1 MPERIKLHT
10 LTWYVRSVD
19 YVRTQPYAEYQWVKS
34 AATRKR
40 LGLRL
45 RVGSKLIGVFWL

>member
-1 MPERIKLHT
+1 MTERIKLRT
-10 LTWYVRSVD
+10 ISWFVRNVD
-19 YVRTQPYAEYQWVKS
+19 YTRPQPYAEYQWVKS

-45 RVGSKLIGVFWL
+45 RVGTKLIGVFWL